1 MYRSEVETGF
11 SIQDAGSHWHALYTR
26 HQHEKSVAKILASK
40 GYEIFLPLIGA
51 THQWQDRA
59 KQLWLPL
66 FPKYVFIRGGLDR
79 RVQVLSTP
87 GLSYIVGWEGHPAII
102 PQDQMDAVRR
112 MIESS
117 LQVDSHPFLQSGDRV
132 RVEAGPLKGIEG
144 VLVRKKNKCRLV
156 VCVELLG
163 TAAAVEIGI
172 SCVKR
177 IDALPAAMGPLSV
190 FAAAGTKS
198 FDQI

>member
-1 MYRSEVETGF
+1 MYPSEVETRY
-11 SIQDAGSHWHALYTR
+11 SYQDAHNHWHVLYTR

-40 GYEIFLPLIGA
+40 GHEIFLPLIGVM
-51 THQWQDRA
+51 HQWQDRG

-87 GLSYIVGWEGHPAII
+87 GLSHIVGWAGHPAMI
-102 PQDQMDAVRR
+102 PQNQMDAVRR

-117 LQVDSHPFLQSGDRV
+117 LQIEPHPFLQSGDRV

-144 VLVRKKNKCRLV
+144 VLVRQRNKCRLV
-156 VCVELLG
+156 VSVELLG
-163 TAAAVEIGI
+163 SAAAVEVDI
-172 SCVKR
+172 SCVTR
-177 IDALPAAMGPLSV
+177 IDASPSAMQSLSV
-190 FAAAGTKS
+190 FAA
-198 FDQI
+198 